1 MVVAPVMNM
10 ILMYVMNVKINMF
23 WMEGNAINLTSI
35 LQIVKK
41 HQRQVIKIVTIALN
55 VLVGIL

>member
-10 ILMYVMNVKINMF
+10 ILMNVMNVKINMF
-23 WMEGNAINLTSI
+23 WMEGNVINLISI
-35 LQIVKK
+35 LQTVKK
-41 HQRQVIKIVTIALN
+41 HQRQVIKIVTIAQN

>member
-1 MVVAPVMNM
+1 MVVALVMNM
-10 ILMYVMNVKINMF
+10 ILMDVMNVKINMF

-35 LQIVKK
+35 LQIVNK

>member
-1 MVVAPVMNM
+1 MVVALVMNM

-35 LQIVKK
+35 LQIVNK
-41 HQRQVIKIVTIALN
+41 HQRQVIKIVTIAQN

>member
-1 MVVAPVMNM
+1 MVVALVMNM

-23 WMEGNAINLTSI
+23 WMEENVINLISI
-35 LQIVKK
+35 LQTVKK

>member
-1 MVVAPVMNM
+1 MVVALVMNM

-35 LQIVKK
+35 LQIVNK

>member
-1 MVVAPVMNM
+1 MVVALVMNM
-10 ILMYVMNVKINMF
+10 ILMDVMNVKINMF

-35 LQIVKK
+35 LQIVNK

-55 VLVGIL
+55 VLVDIL

>member
-1 MVVAPVMNM
+1 MVVALVMNM

-23 WMEGNAINLTSI
+23 WMEENVINLISI
-35 LQIVKK
+35 LQTVKK
-41 HQRQVIKIVTIALN
+41 HQRQVIKIVTIAQN